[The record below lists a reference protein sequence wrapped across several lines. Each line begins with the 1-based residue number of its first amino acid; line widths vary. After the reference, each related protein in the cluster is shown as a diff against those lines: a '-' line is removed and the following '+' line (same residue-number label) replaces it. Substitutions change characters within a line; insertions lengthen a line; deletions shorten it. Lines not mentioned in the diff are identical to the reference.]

1 MVIIYMNIR
10 DDFLYYSRPYITE
23 DAISRVEAVLRSGW
37 WTSAKEVKEFESRF
51 AEAVGAKYAVAVNS
65 CTAALE
71 LSLYGL
77 GIKAGDEV
85 ITTPMTFCS
94 TVHSIVRCGATPVF
108 ADIDANTGLIDVKE
122 IEKKINSRTKAI
134 LPVHYAGQ
142 ACNMNAIKD
151 LANKHSLFV
160 IEDAAH
166 AFGTEY
172 DGKPIGSMGY
182 PTAFSFYVTKN
193 LATGEGGM
201 LTTNDKDFADLARK
215 LSLHGMNRDA
225 WNRYGSHGSWFYEV
239 DECGFKFNM
248 PDILATIGLSQM
260 DHFAEMQEARL
271 KFADYYRQRI
281 DEIKGVDYLKTA
293 PLSNNAEHL
302 FVIKIGEEL
311 SIDRDEF
318 IKQLTDYK
326 IGTSVHFIPVH
337 LHPYYK
343 NTLGTKQGDYPN
355 CEAFFN
361 QIISIPLYPSM
372 TFEDVKYVADAIEEI
387 AAKHSK

>member
-1 MVIIYMNIR
+1 MNIR
-10 DDFLYYSRPYITE
+10 NDFLYYSRPYITE

-37 WTSAKEVKEFESRF
+37 WTSAKEVKEFEARF
-51 AEAVGAKYAVAVNS
+51 ADAVGAKYAVAVNS

-77 GIKAGDEV
+77 GIKEGDEV

-94 TVHSIVRCGATPVF
+94 TVHSIVRCGAKPVF
-108 ADIDANTGLIDVKE
+108 ADIDIQTGLIDVEDIKN
-122 IEKKINSRTKAI
+122 KITDRTKAI

-142 ACNMNAIKD
+142 ACDMDAIQSIAKE
-151 LANKHSLFV
+151 HSLYV

-166 AFGTEY
+166 AFDTDY
-172 DGKPIGSMGY
+172 NGKPIGSMGN

-201 LTTNDKDFADLARK
+201 LTTNDAEFADLARK

-225 WNRYGSHGSWFYEV
+225 WNRYGNHGSWFYEV

-260 DHFAEMQEARL
+260 DHFDEMQKIRKEYAN
-271 KFADYYRQRI
+271 YYRKRF
-281 DEIKGVDYLKTA
+281 DCVNGVEYLKSA
-293 PLSNNAEHL
+293 PNSSNAEHL
-302 FVIKIGEEL
+302 FVIRVTDEL
-311 SIDRDEF
+311 NINRDEF
-318 IKQLTDYK
+318 INELTNYK

-343 NTLGTKQGDYPN
+343 NTLGTKEGDYPN
-355 CEAFFN
+355 CETFFN
-361 QIISIPLYPSM
+361 QIISLPLYPSM
-372 TFEDVKYVADAIEEI
+372 TFEDVKYVADAVAEI
-387 AAKHSK
+387 AEKHSK

>member
-1 MVIIYMNIR
+1 MNIR
-10 DDFLYYSRPYITE
+10 EDFLYYSRPYITE
-23 DAISRVEAVLRSGW
+23 DAIKRVESVLRSGW
-37 WTSAKEVKEFESRF
+37 WTSAKEVKEFEARF

-71 LSLYGL
+71 LSLYAL
-77 GIKAGDEV
+77 GVKEGDEV

-108 ADIDANTGLIDVKE
+108 ADVDADTGLIDVKE
-122 IEKKINSRTKAI
+122 IEKKINSKTKAI

-142 ACNMNAIKD
+142 ACDMNAIQA
-151 LANKHSLFV
+151 LAKKHNLFV
-160 IEDAAH
+160 VEDAAH
-166 AFGTEY
+166 AFGTDY
-172 DGKPIGSMGY
+172 DGKPIGSMGN

-215 LSLHGMNRDA
+215 LSLHGMNKDA

-260 DHFAEMQEARL
+260 DHFPEMQRIRKEYA
-271 KFADYYRQRI
+271 AYYRERF
-281 DEIKGVDYLKTA
+281 ENVVGVECLKDA
-293 PLSNNAEHL
+293 PLSSNAEHL
-302 FVIKIGEEL
+302 FVVKIGDEL
-311 SIDRDEF
+311 DIGRDEF
-318 IKQLTDYK
+318 INELTNYK
-326 IGTSVHFIPVH
+326 VGTSVHFIPVH

-343 NTLGTKQGDYPN
+343 NTLNTKEGDYPA
-355 CEAFFN
+355 CESFFN

-372 TFEDVKYVADAIEEI
+372 TFEDVKYVADSVAEI
-387 AAKHSK
+387 ASKHRK